1 MFKDYGM
8 FSEAGN
14 KAVSGIVYYAKSFN
28 CTWAAVEKALYY
40 LAEDKDFAE
49 ATDTAVR
56 EAVYIELGY

>member
-1 MFKDYGM
+1 MVKSYGM

-14 KAVSGIVYYAKSFN
+14 KAVGGIVIYAKEYK